1 MVSVA
6 LTDQE
11 RPPSYSGE
19 PRGLKKKIANLGK
32 NPCLGQ
38 ILCSSGITDTYAI
51 FFFPGYKHFLDVTRK
66 ESGCF
71 CVHFPSP

>member
-11 RPPSYSGE
+11 SPPSYLGE
-19 PRGLKKKIANLGK
+19 LRGKKKKNANLGRIPARDK
-32 NPCLGQ
+32 YCAVVVLQLRIP
-38 ILCSSGITDTYAI
+38 S
-51 FFFPGYKHFLDVTRK
+51 FFFPGYKHFLDVTQK